1 MRENRCKVPMGKRK
15 VGTIAEAMTVFYR
28 VEDIF
33 ESQVDYEE
41 GITIKKINE
50 ICLENVNYAFDNSNI
65 IIKNINLN
73 IKEGNHIILYGNNGS
88 GKSTLANLIIG
99 NYSPS
104 NGNILY
110 NECKNVSSKT
120 IKKFITYVEQ
130 EDFFFHDTLY
140 NNLTACNCFIENF
153 EKICVLT
160 GVDKIVNNLPNGYN
174 TIITE
179 NGSNF
184 SPGQKKLFALAR
196 ALLRD
201 TPIYIFD
208 EITNGVDILTKNKI
222 YKIFESEFDNK
233 TYILITH
240 DKDFEKVGNIVYK
253 FSQGELVKENGGK
266 DGNTVRNEKPFQGIP

>member
-1 MRENRCKVPMGKRK
+1 MRENWCKVPIGKRK

-104 NGNILY
+104 NGNIL
-110 NECKNVSSKT
+110 
-120 IKKFITYVEQ
+120 
-130 EDFFFHDTLY
+130 
-140 NNLTACNCFIENF
+140 
-153 EKICVLT
+153 
-160 GVDKIVNNLPNGYN
+160 
-174 TIITE
+174 
-179 NGSNF
+179 
-184 SPGQKKLFALAR
+184 
-196 ALLRD
+196 
-201 TPIYIFD
+201 
-208 EITNGVDILTKNKI
+208 
-222 YKIFESEFDNK
+222 
-233 TYILITH
+233 
-240 DKDFEKVGNIVYK
+240 
-253 FSQGELVKENGGK
+253 
-266 DGNTVRNEKPFQGIP
+266 

>member
-15 VGTIAEAMTVFYR
+15 VGTNAEAMTVFYR

-184 SPGQKKLFALAR
+184 SPGQKNY
-196 ALLRD
+196 LL
-201 TPIYIFD
+201 
-208 EITNGVDILTKNKI
+208 
-222 YKIFESEFDNK
+222 
-233 TYILITH
+233 
-240 DKDFEKVGNIVYK
+240 
-253 FSQGELVKENGGK
+253 
-266 DGNTVRNEKPFQGIP
+266 